1 MNLADLANKRKPIN
15 LGGVWSIVLW
25 IAGIYGALVLAVF
38 LGQSALL
45 YFPSRDLIANPREI
59 GLAYQDVE
67 IVTTDDV
74 TLHGWYVPAVKPRG
88 VLLFFHGNAG
98 NISQRLESLKLFN
111 QLGLDTLIF
120 DYRGY
125 GKSEGKISEQGSYLD
140 AEAAWRYLTETK
152 GIPSH
157 QILLFGRSLG
167 GALAAYL
174 AGRRQAKGVIVESGF
189 ISIPELA
196 AQIYP
201 FLPAR
206 WISRF
211 HYDSLNRIK
220 KSTCPVLIIH
230 SADDEIIPISHGRA
244 LFNAAP
250 QSKQFLQIQGGH
262 NDGFLQSVAVY
273 VQGLDNFLAGLE

>member
-1 MNLADLANKRKPIN
+1 M
-15 LGGVWSIVLW
+15 IVW
-25 IAGIYGALVLAVF
+25 IAGVYGALVLALF

-45 YFPSRDLIANPREI
+45 YFPSRDLIANPGEI
-59 GLAYQDVE
+59 GLAYEDVNIITNDE
-67 IVTTDDV
+67 VK
-74 TLHGWYVPAVKPRG
+74 LHGWYVRAAEPRG

-125 GKSEGKISEQGSYLD
+125 GKSEGKITERGSYLD
-140 AEAAWRYLTETK
+140 AEAAWRYLTETRR
-152 GIPSH
+152 IPAGN
-157 QILLFGRSLG
+157 IVLFGRSLG
-167 GALAAYL
+167 AALAIYL
-174 AGRRQAKGVIVESGF
+174 AGGRQAKAVIAESGF

-211 HYDSLNRIK
+211 QYDSLNRIE
-220 KSTCPVLIIH
+220 KSTCPVLVIH
-230 SADDEIIPISHGRA
+230 SENDEIIPISHGRA

-250 QSKQFLQIQGGH
+250 QPKQFLQIRGGH
-262 NDGFLQSVAVY
+262 NDGFMQSVAVY
-273 VQGLDNFLAGLE
+273 VGGLDNFLAGLD